1 MDNLYADFLPQMVGA
16 DGVIRG
22 PAGVSTYTAIA
33 AGELA
38 KVTRDLAEL
47 AGHPATSLAEL
58 VDRS

>member
-1 MDNLYADFLPQMVGA
+1 MDDLYADFLPQMVGA

-33 AGELA
+33 GGLA